1 MRKLLSLSMGPD
13 QKSLKAKNM
22 ASIDR
27 LIAIADRVRE
37 CYGSRK
43 ELRIQMFM
51 PMSALGMLLLHD
63 KYIEVDCKK

>member
-1 MRKLLSLSMGPD
+1 MRKLLSLSMGHD
-13 QKSLKAKNM
+13 QKSLKAK
-22 ASIDR
+22 IDR